1 MSDGQQKALPDLKK
15 YLDKRVLVR
24 LHGNRKVT
32 GVVRGYDHFM
42 NVVLKDGA
50 EEHYD
55 GSSTAIGQTVVR
67 GNTVVNLELLQAE

>member
-1 MSDGQQKALPDLKK
+1 MSENNKTLPDLKK

-24 LHGNRKVT
+24 MHGNRKVT
-32 GVVRGYDHFM
+32 GVLQGYDHFM
-42 NVVLKDGA
+42 NVVIANGT

-55 GSSTAIGQTVVR
+55 GTSTALGETVVR